1 METNGSQVSILHLRP
16 KHPNTSNLKPLGV
29 WREGVMH
36 VNVPVALSFVC
47 GAPFSK
53 AAGETSED
61 QLVLPGVFGW
71 AKLLSFFQFSCWF
84 KRKDVA
90 EDTCRRWQHS

>member
-1 METNGSQVSILHLRP
+1 
-16 KHPNTSNLKPLGV
+16 
-29 WREGVMH
+29 MH

-71 AKLLSFFQFSCWF
+71 AKLLSFFQCSCWF

-90 EDTCRRWQHS
+90 EDACRRWQQS